1 MSTLINLVSLVAVL
15 IVAWCWLVEH
25 NQRRRE
31 AAESE
36 ARIAAAFRALNEY
49 QAANA
54 RLVEEVRRREAAIA
68 QHLARQNAAA
78 VARVAAQQGRI
89 ANCFLLGLPQHHV
102 RPSQFSRN

>member
-1 MSTLINLVSLVAVL
+1 MSTLINLVALVAVL
-15 IVAWCWLVEH
+15 IVAWCWLIEH

-31 AAESE
+31 SAEYE
-36 ARIAAAFRALNEY
+36 ARLAASFRALNEY

-54 RLVEEVRRREAAIA
+54 MLVEEVRKREAAIA